1 LYTYVVEFILL
12 VKMPPKRV
20 LKTLTIND
28 KYKLLKDVE
37 SEIRKKD
44 VAAKFNIPAST
55 VSTILK
61 KKAEIVKLV
70 ENAGE
75 TCTNNKQHQ
84 WL

>member
-1 LYTYVVEFILL
+1 LTLL
-12 VKMPPKRV
+12 LKMPPKRI

-28 KYKLLKDVE
+28 KYTFLKDVE
-37 SEIRKKD
+37 SGIRKKD
-44 VAAKFNIPAST
+44 LAAKFNIPAST

-61 KKAEIVKLV
+61 KKVEIIKLV

-75 TCTNNKQHQ
+75 ICTNNKQYQ

>member
-1 LYTYVVEFILL
+1 LTLL
-12 VKMPPKRV
+12 LKMPPKRI

-28 KYKLLKDVE
+28 KYKFLKDVE
-37 SEIRKKD
+37 NGIREKD

-61 KKAEIVKLV
+61 KKAEIIKLV
-70 ENAGE
+70 KNFGE

-84 WL
+84 WLEMH